1 MQSENSQEATL
12 PFLFGVIWKH
22 KWLVAAFITLVMIAT
37 VIFTKRQTRLYEAK
51 TQLVIELNAP
61 QYLSNRG
68 REVVSLGTGY
78 SWNTREFFETQY
90 RIIRSRMV
98 AKIVVERLGLER
110 DLDFLGVNQLE
121 DEAAR
126 ARRLET
132 VDPVAIVVRSI
143 SVEPVADSRVVL
155 IKVKDR
161 DPARAARIAD
171 TVAAAY
177 ADQNVGRKVSAAG
190 DAVTWL
196 KQQADQLKSELDA
209 ADNGLLEYKRSKGIL
224 GASLADKQQLVGMD
238 LQDARRQLREAK
250 RETIH
255 LRTELDQL
263 KSLSIDEVQTSVK
276 EVLTN
281 GLIQR
286 LKEQLVNLRNER
298 AELHNKLDKHPDVQV
313 LDKKI
318 ARVKK
323 SLGEEVAGIRGSLK
337 RAWKSAQE
345 SERELVAEVEGLEA
359 QARQLQAMELEYKR
373 HADQVDS
380 RKTLHAQM
388 LGRLKE
394 AELQAQSRANNVR
407 VLDAALV
414 PSSPKSPRL
423 LLNLIV
429 AALLSLI
436 GGLGLALL
444 VERLDNSVKTQEQ
457 LEAYGLTFLGIIPS
471 FKALRGRGGLP
482 KGGGNPDR
490 CVIDH
495 PNSTAAECVRTIRT
509 NLLFM
514 APERELRSMMI
525 TSAGPREGKTCTCV
539 NIGATM
545 AMSGSRTLLIDSD
558 LRRPRLHKIFGMSNA
573 SGLTN
578 LIMDPSVGVEEVA
591 QPTEVPGLDIIGSGP
606 LPPNPSELLHTTGLR
621 RTLDRALEAYDR
633 VIFDSPPVGAV
644 TDAQILGQ
652 QVDGAVLVVR
662 AGETNRE
669 MLAKSKRLLSN
680 VNVRL
685 LGALLNNLDVSS
697 RGYGQ
702 YYYQYYRQQGPYAA
716 DDVATEQS

>member
-1 MQSENSQEATL
+1 MQSENTQEATL

-22 KWLVAAFITLVMIAT
+22 KWLVVAFVTLVLIAT
-37 VIFTKRQTRLYEAK
+37 VIFTKRQTKLYEAK

-98 AKIVVERLGLER
+98 AKMVVERLGLER
-110 DLDFLGVNQLE
+110 DLDFLGVNELK

-132 VDPVAIVVRSI
+132 VDPIAIVVRSI

-155 IKVKDR
+155 IKVKDK
-161 DPARAARIAD
+161 DPTRAALIAD
-171 TVAAAY
+171 SVAAAY

-190 DAVTWL
+190 DAVSWL
-196 KQQADQLKSELDA
+196 KQQADQLKGELDA
-209 ADNGLLEYKRSKGIL
+209 ADNVLLEYKRSKGIL

-238 LQDARRQLREAK
+238 LQDARRQMREAK
-250 RETIH
+250 RETVR
-255 LRTELDQL
+255 LKTELDQL
-263 KSLSIDEVQTSVK
+263 KALSIDEVQTSVK

-281 GLIQR
+281 GLVQR

-318 ARVKK
+318 LRVKK

-337 RAWKSAQE
+337 RAWQSALE
-345 SERELVAEVEGLEA
+345 SERELVAEVEALEA

-373 HADQVDS
+373 YADQVDS
-380 RKTLHAQM
+380 RKVLHAQM

-423 LLNLIV
+423 ILNLMV
-429 AALLSLI
+429 AALLAFI

-444 VERLDNSVKTQEQ
+444 VERLDNSIKTQEQ
-457 LEAYGLTFLGIIPS
+457 LESYGLTFLGIIPS

-482 KGGGNPDR
+482 RAGGNPDR

-591 QPTEVPGLDIIGSGP
+591 QPTEIPGLDIIGSGP
-606 LPPNPSELLHTTGLR
+606 LPPNPSELLHTAGLR
-621 RTLDRALEAYDR
+621 RTLDRALQAYDR

-662 AGETNRE
+662 AGETNRD

-702 YYYQYYRQQGPYAA
+702 YYYQYYRQQAPYGP
-716 DDVATEQS
+716 DDAATEQS